1 MNQVWLAILVI
12 AAHHT
17 SSVPLQRLGAIVASE
32 ASQKANQSAN
42 PSQGCHGR
50 LAYSWSAAACEGEKS
65 AASAP
70 LFSEDEQRTMDVSSL
85 WGKGEGYLPLL
96 RAMWGGVELRNPGVK
111 TAMGPSG
118 LATAGISE
126 KTRWLGPVWKR
137 GQGKAKPVS
146 PRRRGK
152 GNEAKNGPK
161 QQSKGSGKEQAPPA
175 PVVPTLD
182 GLPKPPSAQNMAL
195 PAAAS
200 SSGGGQGASSVTEST
215 LQALLQALSKN
226 RDDLPPA
233 VREMVDSQMVEESK
247 QQAKS
252 LHRLVAA
259 QGAAK
264 RQLATTKAARQ
275 DYMREWSAYVG
286 GILDLWQKQLAEKT
300 TAIEAFMA
308 AEQQW
313 ESQLQETS
321 QMIAK
326 VAADADNVEAI
337 DVDAMEEEEERAN
350 EHARMDAQRQAALDT
365 MRLAESKIT
374 ESLQEAAK
382 TVEQQAAELIK
393 PERERSP
400 RRKQPRPPEPGKV
413 GQGKDGKDGNAGS
426 SPALQQVAAGGQT
439 PGPQ

>member
-1 MNQVWLAILVI
+1 MKATSHFCGQCG
-12 AAHHT
+12 AAWSYATPVSRQPWGHQDWQQ
-17 SSVPLQRLGAIVASE
+17 PASPRRRGGWD
-32 ASQKANQSAN
+32 QS
-42 PSQGCHGR
+42 
-50 LAYSWSAAACEGEKS
+50 
-65 AASAP
+65 
-70 LFSEDEQRTMDVSSL
+70 
-85 WGKGEGYLPLL
+85 GKGG
-96 RAMWGGVELRNPGVK
+96 K
-111 TAMGPSG
+111 
-118 LATAGISE
+118 
-126 KTRWLGPVWKR
+126 
-137 GQGKAKPVS
+137 GKAKPVS

-200 SSGGGQGASSVTEST
+200 SSGGGQGASSATEST

-286 GILDLWQKQLAEKT
+286 GILGLWQKQLAEKT

-365 MRLAESKIT
+365 MRLAESKII